1 MISAVLIMLG
11 LGIGVVLFQ
20 LHASATYR
28 KRPAEKREEEWE
40 IILRDLPTKENDQC

>member
-1 MISAVLIMLG
+1 MIVLIVLG
-11 LGIGVVLFQ
+11 LGVVLFQ

-28 KRPAEKREEEWE
+28 KRLTKKREEEWE